1 MSNERKTE
9 QLTRK
14 IFKNLGYY
22 DDNNIMVE
30 EQISDNPII
39 QKLLKSASK
48 KGSGMG
54 KPEFIVQFLSTDILV
69 VVECKAKISNH
80 KSTSLDKFAEYAV
93 DGAVLYGKY
102 LSKEFHVISVGVSG
116 ESEETLRISN
126 YLWIKES
133 FSPIE

>member
-93 DGAVLYGKY
+93 DGAVLYMQAFYIRYNKA
-102 LSKEFHVISVGVSG
+102 L
-116 ESEETLRISN
+116 
-126 YLWIKES
+126 
-133 FSPIE
+133 

>member
-22 DDNNIMVE
+22 DDNNI
-30 EQISDNPII
+30 
-39 QKLLKSASK
+39 K

-93 DGAVLYGKY
+93 DGAVLYMQAFYIRYNKA
-102 LSKEFHVISVGVSG
+102 L
-116 ESEETLRISN
+116 
-126 YLWIKES
+126 
-133 FSPIE
+133 

>member
-39 QKLLKSASK
+39 QKLLKSL
-48 KGSGMG
+48 
-54 KPEFIVQFLSTDILV
+54 EFSYV
-69 VVECKAKISNH
+69 A
-80 KSTSLDKFAEYAV
+80 
-93 DGAVLYGKY
+93 
-102 LSKEFHVISVGVSG
+102 
-116 ESEETLRISN
+116 
-126 YLWIKES
+126 
-133 FSPIE
+133 